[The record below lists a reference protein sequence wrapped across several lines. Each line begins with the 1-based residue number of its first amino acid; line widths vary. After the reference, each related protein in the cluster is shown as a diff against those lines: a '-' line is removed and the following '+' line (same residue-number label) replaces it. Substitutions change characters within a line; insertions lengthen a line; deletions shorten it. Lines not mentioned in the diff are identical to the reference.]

1 VEYKDYYKILGVS
14 KSASEAEIKKEYR
27 KLARKYHPDVNKASD
42 AEQKFKEVGE
52 AYEVLKDPEK
62 RKLYDQYG
70 ADWKTGKQQEEYQ
83 KQYRQQYQQQ
93 QQAGGFGGDFGS
105 GFDFGGGF
113 EGGGEYS
120 DFFESLFGGGRRRGR
135 SSRQSMKQKG
145 EDVNASIKVPIT
157 DAFEGATRRI
167 NFELQSVSADGQLE
181 TKPVSLNVKIPK
193 GIRNGQKIRLAGQ
206 GSPGYNGGEKGDMY
220 LKVEF
225 EKHPYFKAE
234 GADIYINLPVS
245 PWEAALGN
253 TVNMPTPVGNIKLKV
268 PAGAAQGKK
277 LRLRGKG
284 IPSKKPGD
292 LYVTLNIVLPPADS
306 EKAKKVYE
314 EMKDLNFNPRE
325 NFGG

>member
-14 KSASEAEIKKEYR
+14 KNASDDEIKKEYR

-70 ADWKTGKQQEEYQ
+70 ADWKTGKQQEEYR
-83 KQYRQQYQQQ
+83 KQYQQQYQQ
-93 QQAGGFGGDFGS
+93 QQAGGFGGDFG
-105 GFDFGGGF
+105 GAFDFGSSF
-113 EGGGEYS
+113 EGGGDYS
-120 DFFESLFGGGRRRGR
+120 DFFESLFGGGRRKGR
-135 SSRQSMKQKG
+135 SARQTSKQKG

-181 TKPVSLNVKIPK
+181 SKPVSLNVKIPK
-193 GIRNGQKIRLAGQ
+193 GIKNGQKIRLAGQ

-225 EKHPYFKAE
+225 EKHPLFKAE
-234 GADIYINLPVS
+234 GADVYINLPVS

-253 TVNMPTPVGNIKLKV
+253 TVNIPTPGRSIKLKV
-268 PAGAAQGKK
+268 PAGSAQGKK
-277 LRLRGKG
+277 LRLKGKG
-284 IPSKKPGD
+284 IPSKQPGD
-292 LYVTLNIVLPPADS
+292 LYVTISIVLPPADS
-306 EKAKKVYE
+306 EKAKQMYE

-325 NFGG
+325 NFGR